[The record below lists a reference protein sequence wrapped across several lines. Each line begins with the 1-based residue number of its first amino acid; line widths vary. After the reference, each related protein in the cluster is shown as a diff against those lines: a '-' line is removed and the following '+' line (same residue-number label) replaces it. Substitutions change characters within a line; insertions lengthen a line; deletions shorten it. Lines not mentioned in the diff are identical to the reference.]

1 MIGEV
6 DLFGVFFPAV
16 LPLAVVALVSSLIMR
31 VILRRAGFYRLIWHA
46 GLFDTALYLITLCAF
61 VLATRSVAP

>member
-16 LPLAVVALVSSLIMR
+16 LPLAVLAFVSSLIMR
-31 VILRRAGFYRLIWHA
+31 VILRRVGFYRFIWHA
-46 GLFDTALYLITLCAF
+46 GLFDTALYLVTLCAF
-61 VLATRSVAP
+61 VLATRSVTP